1 MIRRLENLFIL
12 WLGRSCH
19 SVRAPGASSGT
30 AMSDSQKPVILT
42 DEDIRRSGYIVN
54 PFDAGGRYVGAPLVR
69 VLLMHFVRNLSTR
82 PSRTP
87 EPGRSGARIHASS
100 ARRVPLRARALR
112 DVCREQPS
120 DRPPVPSLT
129 PAAPPLTRRLAPLAT
144 CHAPHERA
152 LAPPNRSGTT
162 RHFAFDRIFF

>member
-1 MIRRLENLFIL
+1 
-12 WLGRSCH
+12 
-19 SVRAPGASSGT
+19 
-30 AMSDSQKPVILT
+30 MSDSQKPVILT

-69 VLLMHFVRNLSTR
+69 VLLMHFCQKAFISTR

-152 LAPPNRSGTT
+152 LAPP
-162 RHFAFDRIFF
+162 